1 MRRYPVK
8 APFRQL
14 GFTLLELLISIT
26 LLGMILVLLFGG
38 LRLGVRS
45 WDAVQEQVDN
55 LNTVRSVESFLRSE
69 MSLAFPYRWKGLKGQ
84 RIAFSGTRNQVSF
97 VAQLPSRIGDGGL
110 YVVSLELE
118 RSGKEKRLLWRQTP
132 LSSEMQDF
140 SALGQSPATVLAS
153 TELSTVEDIWL
164 SYFGRETEKAAPVW
178 MHEWASDARLPTLIR
193 IQVKFAD
200 GSEWP
205 DFVVAPMLTTEAA
218 R

>member
-1 MRRYPVK
+1 
-8 APFRQL
+8 
-14 GFTLLELLISIT
+14 
-26 LLGMILVLLFGG
+26 MILVLLFGG

-55 LNTVRSVESFLRSE
+55 LNTVRSVESFLRRE
-69 MSLAFPYRWKGLKGQ
+69 IALAHPYRWKGLQGQ
-84 RIAFSGTRNQVSF
+84 RIAFLGARNQVSF

-118 RSGKEKRLLWRQTP
+118 RSGKEKRLLWKQMP

-140 SALGQSPATVLAS
+140 SALAQSQEIVLAG

-164 SYFGRETEKAAPVW
+164 SYFGRETEKAALSW
-178 MHEWASDARLPTLIR
+178 TEAWASDARLPMLIR

-205 DFVVAPMLTTEAA
+205 DFVVAPMLTSELL